1 MHCVLL
7 SRDVKVRERIK
18 FYFIKNVFLN
28 CHVLPFQTANITSR
42 CPSND
47 AARRSF
53 LLTSAEAGFPGNRL
67 TTNLLLSTLDA
78 HTHTHTYIQMH
89 KRTRTQL
96 LTTKLRK
103 PQNFHRDIFHFT
115 LFVRLFGLPRRRID
129 HSSHKEKR
137 RLSALD
143 KGSEKIPRSTN
154 VYSLAAGICC
164 LDYLLRDDR
173 QKKNKKPNRESN
185 VKEIVCKTKT

>member
-1 MHCVLL
+1 MSYLFRLQTLLLDVLATTRL
-7 SRDVKVRERIK
+7 DVLFCWHQPK
-18 FYFIKNVFLN
+18 L
-28 CHVLPFQTANITSR
+28 
-42 CPSND
+42 
-47 AARRSF
+47 
-53 LLTSAEAGFPGNRL
+53 GFPGIVSRRIYCCQHL
-67 TTNLLLSTLDA
+67 T

-185 VKEIVCKTKT
+185 VKEIVYVKPKLNFTLFLHSLAQSYRITRNVKFESENAL